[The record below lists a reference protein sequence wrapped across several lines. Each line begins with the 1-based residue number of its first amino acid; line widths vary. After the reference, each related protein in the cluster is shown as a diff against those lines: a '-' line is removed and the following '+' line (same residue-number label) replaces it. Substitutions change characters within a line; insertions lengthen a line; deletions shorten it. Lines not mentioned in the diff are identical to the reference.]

1 MEQPNYS
8 YLNSFTGGD
17 KEFEKKILAVIKSE
31 FPTERNTY
39 AGNIDSKI
47 FDIAAKNVHK
57 LKHKISLLGL
67 EESYALANKHELNLL
82 EGNNSLHDN
91 FNAILDIMEQFLTDL
106 QL

>member
-31 FPTERNTY
+31 FPSERATY
-39 AGNIDSKI
+39 DGNIDSKI
-47 FDIAAKNVHK
+47 FDLAANNVHK

-67 EESYALANKHELNLL
+67 EESYAVANQHELNLK
-82 EGNNSLHDN
+82 EENNTLHDN
-91 FNAILDIMEQFLTDL
+91 FSAILDTMAGFLDKV
-106 QL
+106 